1 MTDQIV
7 DGAVATAPNIETM
20 PAVATSPSAGADE
33 TTHKR
38 PADDNDTASPRKK
51 ARNDLSEGEA
61 SDGVDE
67 GEVNSDAESK
77 ASASTKHAG
86 LTWNS
91 GVTTQLRTSFG
102 SSSKLNAAK
111 PPSKP
116 TPAPAE
122 PSPSSPEELTLE
134 TRKELVAAIQAGT
147 STKLP
152 PVDEHGRSWVI
163 PTFKAN
169 FKGQTW
175 DGIFKSMFDQWYVH
189 LLSIGFPVY
198 LDWRAVLTNGTGLQ
212 ILSRGTKEISLKLG
226 STRLSSRR
234 CIFEHLRNQYLT

>member
-1 MTDQIV
+1 MTDQAAE
-7 DGAVATAPNIETM
+7 GPAVEAPDIESM

-38 PADDNDTASPRKK
+38 RAVDNDATSPRKK
-51 ARNDLSEGEA
+51 ARNDQSEGEV

-77 ASASTKHAG
+77 ASASTKQVG

-111 PPSKP
+111 PPPKL

-122 PSPSSPEELTLE
+122 PPPSSPEQLSLE
-134 TRKELVAAIQAGT
+134 TRKELVAAVQAGL

-152 PVDEHGRSWVI
+152 PVEERGRSWKI
-163 PTFKAN
+163 PAFKAN

-189 LLSIGFPVY
+189 PSCLSVPRYI
-198 LDWRAVLTNGTGLQ
+198 LTREL
-212 ILSRGTKEISLKLG
+212 
-226 STRLSSRR
+226 
-234 CIFEHLRNQYLT
+234 Y